1 MSKAITNRPS
11 SMLAAQ
17 LDYILVD
24 GSGSMQDK
32 WWETL
37 GALEGFVDV
46 LKSQN
51 IASHGIIQVFD
62 SNNLESVQRDS
73 TLDTWPKFTSDPL
86 GSSWGST
93 PLYDAINLMG
103 RRLRDLDPPKCSI
116 IIVTDGDENG
126 SRHTDATQAR
136 AILDWC
142 RAQEWQVT
150 FLGANFNNSKQSKLL
165 GANDGNSVGIRSQK
179 LLEAGRSLGEKRA
192 RHAISGTDI
201 SFSEDER
208 KDFGGYLGYS
218 GGFSK

>member
-1 MSKAITNRPS
+1 MSKAIINRPS
-11 SMLAAQ
+11 SMLASQ

-24 GSGSMQDK
+24 GSRSMQDK

-62 SNNLESVQRDS
+62 SHNLESVQRDS
-73 TLDTWPKFTSDPL
+73 TLDTWPQFTSDPL

-116 IIVTDGDENG
+116 IIVTDGEENG

-142 RAQEWQVT
+142 RAQGWQVT
-150 FLGANFNNSKQSKLL
+150 FLGANFNNSRQSKLL

-208 KDFGGYLGYS
+208 KDFGGYLGYN
-218 GGFSK
+218 GGSSK

>member
-1 MSKAITNRPS
+1 
-11 SMLAAQ
+11 MLAAQ

>member
-1 MSKAITNRPS
+1 MSKAIVNRPGH
-11 SMLAAQ
+11 MLAAQ

-62 SNNLESVQRDS
+62 SHNLESVQRDS
-73 TLDTWPKFTSDPL
+73 TLDTWPQFRSDPL

-142 RAQEWQVT
+142 RAQGWQVT
-150 FLGANFNNSKQSKLL
+150 FLGANFNNSRQSKLL

-208 KDFGGYLGYS
+208 KDFGGYLTGPS
-218 GGFSK
+218 S